1 MVKYL
6 TKYGANLNIR
16 AEDGMNAVHVAC
28 QNGSLEMVQYLVNIL
43 LQYLYYF
50 MKSDPIPLH

>member
-28 QNGSLEMVQYLVNIL
+28 QNGSLEMVQSLVNVFI
-43 LQYLYYF
+43 Y
-50 MKSDPIPLH
+50 